1 MKRCILLCFC
11 LLLSSYLFSQNVY
24 TYQYWFD
31 DKYEDKVTATF
42 NDSIMQ
48 ADLDVGSLKDGLHFI
63 NIHVKDTSNVW
74 SAPQSYMFIKVAEME
89 YDSAG
94 AISNLQYQCWFDQDY
109 SGRQTGALGN
119 GHIMLDVTDLSDGM
133 HTVNV
138 MLQNNKSY
146 SAPQSYMFIKI
157 AEMQQDTVGM
167 GTNLQYQCWFD
178 QDYSGRQTGALGNGH
193 IMLDVTDLSD
203 GMHTVNVML
212 EGNMYSAPMSYMFI
226 KIAPSVGTEALQY
239 QCWFDRDY
247 STLQSGMLGSGVF
260 NLDVSELSDGLHTV
274 NIQLYNGT
282 YTAPSSYMFY
292 KLPLGGTKIKR
303 WEYFLNGDYE
313 NRERIDMDP
322 ALADL
327 SIMTLLPVETQPLRS
342 MCFEY
347 DANDGEPVIYAK
359 NEISF
364 RFWAT
369 DDRFVDRTHFY
380 VDETVSQDV
389 VADVF
394 EPNTSE
400 LIMKPA
406 ENEIRW
412 FKIMAQVGDSLSFKA
427 DKACS
432 LQLFSPSGEE
442 VYNVSGQ
449 ESMRYGGRHAWEDGY
464 YYLAVHDVMGSGN
477 TVNVSYQ
484 FIHKYAVLAWD
495 AKKVGNGGI
504 STITVQGNGFNSL
517 IDAYLVNANNDTIR
531 SIYIGHEKNT
541 TTTLSFDFLNHT
553 LGKYDLVADFYDETI
568 KINKF
573 LTVEEPVEID
583 LISDVSYASSFL
595 VGTTTTYTYKVTNKG
610 NMSAYSIPLYIYL
623 STPDEDGISRIDID
637 GLNLKSIIA
646 EMDFDSLAP
655 QEIQLYKDWA
665 EEVADTYYFIAL
677 NSVDEDTGQPVVV
690 RSNYFMTNFAPNE
703 TKTIKVSVD
712 LKEGYR
718 KPVDVWM
725 SIPNEPISPLTLDN
739 TRGFKDNY
747 CCVKDHLSCYI
758 DVVCGALDIAGIVTS
773 AAALPSAAAVEVA
786 GCICGALSI
795 MNSNFSA
802 TLCEGDG
809 NIDDFLHKTMNIN
822 SWVGTANACVGK
834 ILNRWLGAFK
844 AFTATKDIIGNISSA
859 ISNSGNGI
867 IVWDCMKAFTE
878 KKPNCPPVD
887 PPQGGGSNPVNS
899 LDPNDIYGY
908 TAESGSKFMR
918 QEIQKINYEIEFEN
932 DTTLANAAAHT
943 IVVTDTLDINRF
955 ELASLETHGVTIGE
969 KILQVD
975 GEQNF
980 VYTLDLRP
988 EINVIAQ
995 IEQEYDAET
1004 GIIKW
1009 TISSLDPMTMEPS
1022 TDPDQGALPVNYY
1035 GDGVG
1040 TLNYSVRLKDYFDDG
1055 TEISNRACIVFD
1067 LEAAIVTPTWTN
1079 IVDAVNPSSHI
1090 EDVIPFA
1097 DSLKFI
1103 FDSEDNR
1110 SGVWYHT
1117 LYHRNDSTNM
1127 EWDVLKTRIF
1137 EDSYTMKL
1145 ESLQNSEYLVMATDS
1160 AGNNE
1165 TKTLEPEYLFSLDSL
1180 NYYELL
1186 AYSTDEK
1193 GYVDGSGVYVEDSDI
1208 EIEAL
1213 PVEGYHFVQ
1222 WNDFNS
1228 DNPRTV
1234 HLTQDTTFIAQFAI
1248 NRYNVELAVQDT
1260 LNMGTVAGYGVF
1272 EHNDIVN
1279 VSADENKGYVFFYW
1293 LESDTIVSTEAEFS
1307 FEIKCDRNLIAVF
1320 GPADAHYTMLKEGWN
1335 WYSTYIDFRRDNGFE
1350 KLTDG
1355 LDTNGEVIKSQT
1367 QFVTYYDGYDTWD
1380 GSLTEIDNKNMYMID
1395 MSTEH
1400 YLMMEG
1406 VISNVSQTSMTL
1418 KPGWNWIS
1426 YPIDKTQTLTR
1437 SLKDFTP
1444 KDGDYF
1450 KSQTGYATYYE
1461 GYGWDGSLLSLEP
1474 GQGYMYMNNDTV
1486 EKTLTYSKSYIRKNK
1501 VNNVTTDGNHWKADV
1516 NKYPNNMNVTA
1527 VVAIDGTE
1535 LMSGDLEIGVFA
1547 NGECRGSA
1555 KAVYK
1560 EMADRYVFFLT
1571 IYGEGDEELTF
1582 KLYDALLD
1590 VEYLETSEIMTFNVD
1605 ATIGNINNPY
1615 IINYATVS
1623 VEDIEVEFVDNIYPN
1638 PVNVRETVYLNK
1650 NYEKVEVINSLGITV
1665 KSYYNVNKIDG
1676 IREPGVY
1683 IIKTFEGKTIVHNK
1697 LIVK

>member
-1 MKRCILLCFC
+1 MKRCILFIC
-11 LLLSSYLFSQNVY
+11 LLLSCCLSAQNVY

-31 DKYEDKVTATF
+31 DKYETHVTDTF

-48 ADLDVGSLKDGLHFI
+48 ADLDVGNLADGLHFL

-74 SAPQSYMFIKVAEME
+74 SAPQSFMFIKMAEMV
-89 YDSAG
+89 YDSTG
-94 AISNLQYQCWFDQDY
+94 MVSNLQYHCWFDQDY
-109 SGRQTGALGN
+109 SAKQSGALGN
-119 GHIMLDVTDLSDGM
+119 GHIMLNVSELSDGM

-138 MLQNNKSY
+138 MLEGNMY
-146 SAPQSYMFIKI
+146 YVPMSYMFIKV
-157 AEMQQDTVGM
+157 AEIQQDTVGM
-167 GTNLQYQCWFD
+167 GTDLQYHCWFD
-178 QDYSGRQTGALGNGH
+178 QDYSSKQSGALGNGH
-193 IMLDVTDLSD
+193 IMLNVSELSD

-212 EGNMYSAPMSYMFI
+212 EGNMYSVPMSYMFI
-226 KIAPSVGTEALQY
+226 KVAPLVGTEPLQY

-247 STLQSGMLGSGVF
+247 SSLQTGMLGDGLI
-260 NLDVSELSDGLHTV
+260 NLDVSALSDGLHTV
-274 NIQLYNGT
+274 NVQLYNGT
-282 YTAPSSYMFY
+282 YTTPNSYMFY
-292 KLPLGGTKIKR
+292 KIPVGGTKIKR

-327 SIMTLLPVETQPLRS
+327 SIMTLLPVETQPIRS

-347 DANDGEPVIYAK
+347 DANGGEPVIYAK
-359 NEISF
+359 NEITF

-369 DDRFVDRTHFY
+369 DDRFIDRTHFY
-380 VDETVSQDV
+380 VDETVSQEV

-449 ESMRYGGRHAWEDGY
+449 ESVRYGGCHAWEDGY
-464 YYLAVHDVMGSGN
+464 YYLAVHDVMGSGS

-484 FIHKYAVLAWD
+484 FIYKYAILAWD
-495 AKKVGNGGI
+495 AKNIGNGGV
-504 STITVQGNGFNSL
+504 STVTVQGNGFNSL
-517 IDAYLVNANNDTIR
+517 VDAYLVNSNNDTIK
-531 SIYIGHEKNT
+531 STYIGHEKNT
-541 TTTLSFDFLNHT
+541 TTSMSFDFLNHT

-568 KINKF
+568 KVNKF

-610 NMSAYSIPLYIYL
+610 NMSAYSIPLYIYM

-677 NSVDEDTGQPVVV
+677 NSVDEDTGQPIVV

-932 DTTLANAAAHT
+932 DTTLATAAAHT

-995 IEQEYDAET
+995 IEQEYDVET

-1040 TLNYSVRLKDYFDDG
+1040 TLNYSVKLKDYFDDG

-1079 IVDAVNPSSHI
+1079 IVDAVNPTSQI
-1090 EDVIPFA
+1090 EEVIPFA
-1097 DSLKFI
+1097 DSLKFV
-1103 FDSEDNR
+1103 FNSEDMR

-1127 EWDVLKTRIF
+1127 EWDVLQNRIF
-1137 EDSYTMKL
+1137 EDTYTMKL

-1165 TKTLEPEYLFSLDSL
+1165 TKAFESEYVFTLDSL
-1180 NYYELL
+1180 NYYELV
-1186 AYSTDEK
+1186 AYTTNEDCK
-1193 GYVDGSGVYVEDSDI
+1193 VLGSGTYVENSDI
-1208 EIEAL
+1208 EIEA
-1213 PVEGYHFVQ
+1213 VSSEAYHFVQ
-1222 WNDFNS
+1222 WNDFVN

-1234 HLTQDTTFIAQFAI
+1234 HLTQDTTFMAQFAI
-1248 NRYNVELAVQDT
+1248 NQYEVTLAVQDS
-1260 LNMGTVAGYGVF
+1260 LMGTVSGAGIY
-1272 EHNDIVN
+1272 EHDQIVN
-1279 VSADENKGYVFFYW
+1279 VVADENKGYVFLYW
-1293 LESDTIVSTEAEFS
+1293 LESDSIASTEVEYS
-1307 FEIKCDRNLIAVF
+1307 FNIKCDRNLTAVF
-1320 GPADAHYTMLKEGWN
+1320 GPADAHYTMLKKGWN
-1335 WYSTYIDFRRDNGFE
+1335 WYSTYIDVRRESGYE

-1355 LDTNGEVIKSQT
+1355 LDTNGVIIKSQT
-1367 QFVTYYDGYDTWD
+1367 KFATYYEDYDIWD
-1380 GSLTEIDNKNMYMID
+1380 GSLTEVDNKNMYMID
-1395 MSTEH
+1395 MSAEH
-1400 YLMMEG
+1400 YLMMDG
-1406 VISNVSQTSMTL
+1406 SISYVSQTEMTL
-1418 KPGWNWIS
+1418 KQGWNWIS
-1426 YPIDKTQTLTR
+1426 YPIDKSQTLAR
-1437 SLKDFTP
+1437 SLKDFKA
-1444 KDGDYF
+1444 KDGDYI

-1461 GYGWDGSLLSLEP
+1461 GYGWDGSLLTLDP
-1474 GQGYMYMNNDTV
+1474 GRGYMYKNNDTI
-1486 EKTLTYSKSYIRKNK
+1486 EKTLTYSKSYVRKAK
-1501 VNNVTTDGNHWKADV
+1501 VNNITTDGNHWQADV
-1516 NKYPNNMNVTA
+1516 NKYPNNMNITA
-1527 VVAIDGTE
+1527 VLSIDGVE
-1535 LMSGDLEIGVFA
+1535 QKSDNIEIGVFA

-1555 KAVYK
+1555 RAVYK
-1560 EMADRYVFFLT
+1560 EVVDRYIFFLT
-1571 IYGEGDEELTF
+1571 VYGEGNETLTF
-1582 KLYDALLD
+1582 RLYDTDLNY
-1590 VEYLETSEIMTFNVD
+1590 EYPQSAETFTFSMNAIMGD
-1605 ATIGNINNPY
+1605 MNNPY
-1615 IINYATVS
+1615 IIDYSTVD
-1623 VEDIEVEFVDNIYPN
+1623 VEENEQPVMTDNIYPN
-1638 PVNVRETVYLNK
+1638 PVNKKETIYLNK
-1650 NYEKVEVINSLGITV
+1650 NYEKVEVINSLGMIV
-1665 KSYYNVNKIDG
+1665 KSYENTDRIEG
-1676 IREPGVY
+1676 IRESGIY
-1683 IIKTFEGKTIVHNK
+1683 IVKTFEGKTIVYNK

>member
-1 MKRCILLCFC
+1 MKRCILFIC
-11 LLLSSYLFSQNVY
+11 LLLSCCLSAQNVY

-31 DKYEDKVTATF
+31 DKYETHVTDTF

-48 ADLDVGSLKDGLHFI
+48 ADLDVGNLADGLHFL

-74 SAPQSYMFIKVAEME
+74 SAPQSFMFIKMAEMV
-89 YDSAG
+89 YDSTG
-94 AISNLQYQCWFDQDY
+94 MVSNLQYHCWFDQDY
-109 SGRQTGALGN
+109 SAKQSGALGN
-119 GHIMLDVTDLSDGM
+119 GHIMLNVSELSDGM

-138 MLQNNKSY
+138 MLEGNMY
-146 SAPQSYMFIKI
+146 YVPMSYMFIKV
-157 AEMQQDTVGM
+157 AEIQQDTVGM
-167 GTNLQYQCWFD
+167 GTDLQYHCWFD
-178 QDYSGRQTGALGNGH
+178 QDYSSKQSGALGNGH
-193 IMLDVTDLSD
+193 IMLNVSELSD

-212 EGNMYSAPMSYMFI
+212 EGNMYSVPMSYMFI
-226 KIAPSVGTEALQY
+226 KVAPLVGTEPLQY

-247 STLQSGMLGSGVF
+247 SSLQTGMLGDGLI
-260 NLDVSELSDGLHTV
+260 NLDVSALSDGLHTV
-274 NIQLYNGT
+274 NVQLYNGT
-282 YTAPSSYMFY
+282 YTTPNCYMFY
-292 KLPLGGTKIKR
+292 KIPVGGTKIKR

-327 SIMTLLPVETQPLRS
+327 SIMTLLPVETQPIRS

-347 DANDGEPVIYAK
+347 DANGGEPVIYAK
-359 NEISF
+359 NEITF

-369 DDRFVDRTHFY
+369 DDRFIDRTHFY
-380 VDETVSQDV
+380 VDETVSQEV

-449 ESMRYGGRHAWEDGY
+449 ESVRYGGCHAWEDGY
-464 YYLAVHDVMGSGN
+464 YYLAVHDVMGSGS

-484 FIHKYAVLAWD
+484 FIYKYAILAWD
-495 AKKVGNGGI
+495 AKNIGNGGV
-504 STITVQGNGFNSL
+504 STVTVQGNGFNSL
-517 IDAYLVNANNDTIR
+517 VDAYLVNSNNDTIK
-531 SIYIGHEKNT
+531 SIFIGHEKNT
-541 TTTLSFDFLNHT
+541 TTTLSFDFLDKP
-553 LGKYDLVADFYDETI
+553 LGKYELIADFYNEI
-568 KINKF
+568 IRVNKF

-677 NSVDEDTGQPVVV
+677 NSVDEDTGQPIVV

-773 AAALPSAAAVEVA
+773 AAELPSAAAVEVA

-887 PPQGGGSNPVNS
+887 PPHGGGSNPVNS

-932 DTTLANAAAHT
+932 DTTLATAAAHT

-1040 TLNYSVRLKDYFDDG
+1040 TLNYSVKLKDYFDDG

-1079 IVDAVNPSSHI
+1079 IVDAVNPTSQI
-1090 EDVIPFA
+1090 EEVIPFA
-1097 DSLKFI
+1097 DSLKFV
-1103 FDSEDNR
+1103 FNSEDMR

-1127 EWDVLKTRIF
+1127 EWDVLQNRIF
-1137 EDSYTMKL
+1137 EDTYTMKL

-1165 TKTLEPEYLFSLDSL
+1165 TKAFESEYVFTLDSL
-1180 NYYELL
+1180 NYYELV
-1186 AYSTDEK
+1186 AYTTNEDCK
-1193 GYVDGSGVYVEDSDI
+1193 VLGSGTYVENSDI
-1208 EIEAL
+1208 EIEA
-1213 PVEGYHFVQ
+1213 VSSEAYHFVQ
-1222 WNDFNS
+1222 WNDFVN

-1234 HLTQDTTFIAQFAI
+1234 HLTQDTTFMAQFAI
-1248 NRYNVELAVQDT
+1248 NQYEVTLAVQDS
-1260 LNMGTVAGYGVF
+1260 LMGTVSGAGIY
-1272 EHNDIVN
+1272 EHDQIVN
-1279 VSADENKGYVFFYW
+1279 VVADENKGYVFLYW
-1293 LESDTIVSTEAEFS
+1293 LESDSIASTEVEYS
-1307 FEIKCDRNLIAVF
+1307 FNIKCDRNLTAVF
-1320 GPADAHYTMLKEGWN
+1320 GPADAHYTMLKKGWN
-1335 WYSTYIDFRRDNGFE
+1335 WYSTYIDVRRESGYE

-1355 LDTNGEVIKSQT
+1355 LDTNGVIIKSQT
-1367 QFVTYYDGYDTWD
+1367 KFATYYEDYDIWD
-1380 GSLTEIDNKNMYMID
+1380 GSLTEVDNKNMYMID
-1395 MSTEH
+1395 MSAEH
-1400 YLMMEG
+1400 YLMMDG
-1406 VISNVSQTSMTL
+1406 SISYVSQTEMTL

-1426 YPIDKTQTLTR
+1426 YPIDKSQTLAR
-1437 SLKDFTP
+1437 SLKDFKA
-1444 KDGDYF
+1444 KDGDYI

-1461 GYGWDGSLLSLEP
+1461 GYGWDGSLLTLDP
-1474 GQGYMYMNNDTV
+1474 GQGYMYKNNDTI
-1486 EKTLTYSKSYIRKNK
+1486 EKTLTYSKSYVRKAK
-1501 VNNVTTDGNHWKADV
+1501 VNNITTNGNHWQADV
-1516 NKYPNNMNVTA
+1516 NKYPNNMNITA
-1527 VVAIDGTE
+1527 VLSIDGVE
-1535 LMSGDLEIGVFA
+1535 QKSDNIEIGVFA

-1555 KAVYK
+1555 RAVYK
-1560 EMADRYVFFLT
+1560 EVVDRYIFFLT
-1571 IYGEGDEELTF
+1571 VYGEGNETLTF
-1582 KLYDALLD
+1582 RLYDTDLNY
-1590 VEYLETSEIMTFNVD
+1590 EYPQSAETFTFSMNAIMGD
-1605 ATIGNINNPY
+1605 MNNPY
-1615 IINYATVS
+1615 IIDYSTVD
-1623 VEDIEVEFVDNIYPN
+1623 VEENEQPVMTDNIYPN
-1638 PVNVRETVYLNK
+1638 PVNKKETIYLNK
-1650 NYEKVEVINSLGITV
+1650 NYEKVEVINSLGMIV
-1665 KSYYNVNKIDG
+1665 KSYENTDRIEG
-1676 IREPGVY
+1676 IRESGIY
-1683 IIKTFEGKTIVHNK
+1683 IVKTFEGKTIVYNK

>member
-89 YDSAG
+89 YDSVG

-109 SGRQTGALGN
+109 SSKQSGALGN

-193 IMLDVTDLSD
+193 IMLDVTGLSD

-212 EGNMYSAPMSYMFI
+212 EGNMMSSPMSYMFI
-226 KIAPSVGTEALQY
+226 KVAPSVGTEPLQY

-247 STLQSGMLGSGVF
+247 STLQTGMLGEGLI
-260 NLDVSELSDGLHTV
+260 NLDVSALSDGLHTV
-274 NIQLYNGT
+274 NVQLYNGT
-282 YTAPSSYMFY
+282 YTTPNCYMFY
-292 KLPLGGTKIKR
+292 KIPVGGTKIKR
-303 WEYFLNGDYE
+303 WEYYVNGDYD
-313 NRERIDMDP
+313 NRQRTDLDP
-322 ALADL
+322 TQSEL
-327 SIMTLLPVETQPLRS
+327 SIVSLLPVETQPLRS
-342 MCFEY
+342 MCFQF
-347 DANDGEPVIYAK
+347 DANEGNPVIYAK
-359 NEISF
+359 NEITF
-364 RFWAT
+364 QFWAT
-369 DDRFVDRTHFY
+369 DDRLIDRTHFY
-380 VDETVSQDV
+380 VDENVKQEV
-389 VADVF
+389 VADEF
-394 EPNTSE
+394 AQNTSE
-400 LIMKPA
+400 LIMKPG
-406 ENEIRW
+406 ENEICW
-412 FKIMAQVGDSLSFKA
+412 FKVIAQVGDSLTFKA

-449 ESMRYGGRHAWEDGY
+449 ESVRYGGRYAWEDGY
-464 YYLAVHDVMGSGN
+464 YYLAVHDVMGSGS

-484 FIHKYAVLAWD
+484 FIHKYAILAWD
-495 AKKVGNGGI
+495 AKNIGNGGV
-504 STITVQGNGFNSL
+504 STVTVQGNGFNSL
-517 IDAYLVNANNDTIR
+517 VDAYLVNSNNDTIK
-531 SIYIGHEKNT
+531 SIFIGHEKNT
-541 TTTLSFDFLNHT
+541 TTTLSFDFLDKP
-553 LGKYDLVADFYDETI
+553 LGKYELIADFYNEI
-568 KINKF
+568 IRVNNF
-573 LTVEEPVEID
+573 LTVEEPKEIELD
-583 LISDVSYASSFL
+583 TDVSYASSFL
-595 VGTTTTYTYKVTNKG
+595 RGRTTTYKYNITTKG
-610 NMSAYSIPLYIYL
+610 NMSAYSIPLYLYL

-637 GLNLKSIIA
+637 GLNLKSIIS

-665 EEVADTYYFIAL
+665 EEIADTYYFLTL
-677 NSVDEDTGQPVVV
+677 NSVDEETGRPIVV
-690 RSNYFMTNFAPNE
+690 RSNYFIANFAPNE

-712 LKEGYR
+712 LKGGYM

-725 SIPNEPISPLTLDN
+725 STPEIITPLTLNN
-739 TRGFKDNY
+739 TRGFKDSY

-758 DVVCGALDIAGIVTS
+758 DVVCGILDIAGIVTS
-773 AAALPSAAAVEVA
+773 AANLPSAVAVEVA

-809 NIDDFLHKTMNIN
+809 DIDDFLHKTMNVN
-822 SWVGTANACVGK
+822 SWVGTATACVGK
-834 ILNRWLGAFK
+834 ILERWFGKFEAFE
-844 AFTATKDIIGNISSA
+844 ATKEIIANISSA

-867 IVWDCMKAFTE
+867 VIYDCIKAFTE

-887 PPQGGGSNPVNS
+887 PPIGGSSNPVYS
-899 LDPNDIYGY
+899 FDPNDIYGY

-918 QEIQKINYEIEFEN
+918 QDIQKINYEIEFEN

-943 IVVTDTLDINRF
+943 IVVTDTLDANRF

-1009 TISSLDPMTMEPS
+1009 TISSLDPMTMEPT

-1079 IVDAVNPSSHI
+1079 IVDAVNPTSQI
-1090 EDVIPFA
+1090 EEVIPFA

-1165 TKTLEPEYLFSLDSL
+1165 TKTLEPEYVFTLDSL
-1180 NYYELL
+1180 NYYELV
-1186 AYSTDEK
+1186 AYTTNEDCK
-1193 GYVDGSGVYVEDSDI
+1193 VLGSGTYVENSDI
-1208 EIEAL
+1208 EIEAV
-1213 PVEGYHFVQ
+1213 PSEAYHFVQ
-1222 WNDFNS
+1222 WNDFVN

-1234 HLTQDTTFIAQFAI
+1234 HLTQDTTIMAQFAI
-1248 NRYNVELAVQDT
+1248 NQYEVTLAVQDS
-1260 LNMGTVAGYGVF
+1260 LMGTVSGAGIY
-1272 EHNDIVN
+1272 EHDQIVN
-1279 VSADENKGYVFFYW
+1279 VVADENKGYVFLYW
-1293 LESDTIVSTEAEFS
+1293 LESDSIASTEVEYS
-1307 FEIKCDRNLIAVF
+1307 FNIKCDRNLTAVF
-1320 GPADAHYTMLKEGWN
+1320 GPADAHYTMLKKGWN
-1335 WYSTYIDFRRDNGFE
+1335 WYSTYIDVRRESGYE

-1355 LDTNGEVIKSQT
+1355 LNTNGVIIKSQT
-1367 QFVTYYDGYDTWD
+1367 KFATYYEDYDIWD
-1380 GSLTEIDNKNMYMID
+1380 GSLTEVDNKNMYMID
-1395 MSTEH
+1395 MSAEH
-1400 YLMMEG
+1400 YLMMDG
-1406 VISNVSQTSMTL
+1406 SISYVSQTKMTL

-1426 YPIDKTQTLTR
+1426 YPIDKSQTLAR
-1437 SLKDFTP
+1437 SLKDFKA
-1444 KDGDYF
+1444 KDGDYI

-1461 GYGWDGSLLSLEP
+1461 GYGWDGSLLTLDP
-1474 GQGYMYMNNDTV
+1474 GQGYMYKNNDTI
-1486 EKTLTYSKSYIRKNK
+1486 EKTLTYSKSYVRKAK
-1501 VNNVTTDGNHWKADV
+1501 VNNITTDGNHWQADV
-1516 NKYPNNMNVTA
+1516 NKYPNNMNITA
-1527 VVAIDGTE
+1527 VLSIDGVE
-1535 LMSGDLEIGVFA
+1535 QKSDNIEIGVFA
-1547 NGECRGSA
+1547 DGECRGSA
-1555 KAVYK
+1555 RAVYK
-1560 EMADRYVFFLT
+1560 EVVDRYIFFLT
-1571 IYGEGDEELTF
+1571 VYGEGNETLT
-1582 KLYDALLD
+1582 LRMYDTDLNY
-1590 VEYLETSEIMTFNVD
+1590 EYPQSAETFTFSMNAIMGD
-1605 ATIGNINNPY
+1605 MNNPY
-1615 IINYATVS
+1615 IIDYSTVD
-1623 VEDIEVEFVDNIYPN
+1623 VEENEQPVMTDNIYPN
-1638 PVNVRETVYLNK
+1638 PVNKKETIYLNK
-1650 NYEKVEVINSLGITV
+1650 NYEKVEVINSLGMIV
-1665 KSYYNVNKIDG
+1665 KSYENTDRIKG
-1676 IREPGVY
+1676 IRESGIY
-1683 IIKTFEGKTIVHNK
+1683 IVKTFEGKTIVYNK

>member
-1 MKRCILLCFC
+1 
-11 LLLSSYLFSQNVY
+11 
-24 TYQYWFD
+24 
-31 DKYEDKVTATF
+31 
-42 NDSIMQ
+42 
-48 ADLDVGSLKDGLHFI
+48 
-63 NIHVKDTSNVW
+63 
-74 SAPQSYMFIKVAEME
+74 
-89 YDSAG
+89 
-94 AISNLQYQCWFDQDY
+94 
-109 SGRQTGALGN
+109 
-119 GHIMLDVTDLSDGM
+119 MLDVTDLSDGM

-226 KIAPSVGTEALQY
+226 KIAPSVGTEPLQY

-247 STLQSGMLGSGVF
+247 SSLQTGMLGEGIF
-260 NLDVSELSDGLHTV
+260 NLDVSELSDGFHTV

-313 NRERIDMDP
+313 NRDRIDMDP

-369 DDRFVDRTHFY
+369 DNRFVDRTHFY

-412 FKIMAQVGDSLSFKA
+412 FKIMAQVGDSLTFKA

-464 YYLAVHDVMGSGN
+464 YYLAVHDVMGSGS

-484 FIHKYAVLAWD
+484 FIHKYAILAWD
-495 AKKVGNGGI
+495 AKNIGNGGV
-504 STITVQGNGFNSL
+504 STVTVQGNGFNSL
-517 IDAYLVNANNDTIR
+517 VDAYLVNSNNDTIK
-531 SIYIGHEKNT
+531 SIFIGHEKNT
-541 TTTLSFDFLNHT
+541 TTTLSFDFLDKP
-553 LGKYDLVADFYDETI
+553 LGKYELIADFYNEI
-568 KINKF
+568 IRVNNF
-573 LTVEEPVEID
+573 LTVEEPKEIELD
-583 LISDVSYASSFL
+583 TDVSYASSFL
-595 VGTTTTYTYKVTNKG
+595 RGTTTTYTYNITNKG
-610 NMSAYSIPLYIYL
+610 NMSAYSIPLYLYL
-623 STPDEDGISRIDID
+623 STPYEDGISRVDIE
-637 GLNLKSIIA
+637 GLGLKSIIS
-646 EMDFDSLAP
+646 EMDLDSLSANDL
-655 QEIQLYKDWA
+655 ELYRNWA
-665 EEVADTYYFIAL
+665 DEVADTYYFITL
-677 NSVDEDTGQPVVV
+677 NSVDEETGEPVVV
-690 RSNYFMTNFAPNE
+690 KSNYFFVNFAPNE
-703 TKTIKVSVD
+703 TKTIKVHIN
-712 LKEGYR
+712 LKDGYSEA
-718 KPVDVWM
+718 VDVWM
-725 SIPNEPISPLTLDN
+725 STPEIITPLTLNN
-739 TRGFKDNY
+739 TRGFKDHY
-747 CCVKDHLSCYI
+747 CCVKDKYSCVMDI
-758 DVVCGALDIAGIVTS
+758 VCGGLNLADMVTS
-773 AAALPSAAAVEVA
+773 CFPGTTASIAVGIANCVCNILSTTNSKMSA
-786 GCICGALSI
+786 I
-795 MNSNFSA
+795 
-802 TLCEGDG
+802 LCEEDGDVE
-809 NIDDFLHKTMNIN
+809 DFLHKTLNIN
-822 SWVGTANACVGK
+822 SWVASITSC
-834 ILNRWLGAFK
+834 LTTFLP
-844 AFTATKDIIGNISSA
+844 
-859 ISNSGNGI
+859 SGNLKNINDFIGRLSSTI
-867 IVWDCMKAFTE
+867 TASSGGVVIFDCVKDFTE
-878 KKPNCPPVD
+878 KKPNCPPQD
-887 PPQGGGSNPVNS
+887 PPQGGSSTPVNS

-918 QEIQKINYEIEFEN
+918 QDIQKINYEIEFEN

-943 IVVTDTLDINRF
+943 IVVTDTLDANRF
-955 ELASLETHGVTIGE
+955 DLASFSAHGVTIGE
-969 KILQVD
+969 KILHLN

-988 EINVIAQ
+988 EIYVIAQ
-995 IEQEYDAET
+995 IQQEYDVNT
-1004 GIIKW
+1004 GIVKW
-1009 TISSLDPMTMEPS
+1009 TISSLDPMTMEP
-1022 TDPDQGALPVNYY
+1022 TIDPDQGALPVNYY

-1040 TLNYSVRLKDYFDDG
+1040 TLNYSIRLNDYFDDG
-1055 TEISNRACIVFD
+1055 TEVSNRACIVFD
-1067 LEAAIVTPTWTN
+1067 LEDAIITPTWTN
-1079 IVDAVNPSSHI
+1079 IVDAVDPSSHI

-1103 FDSEDNR
+1103 FNSEDNR

-1117 LYHRNDSTNM
+1117 LYHRNDSTDS
-1127 EWDVLKTRIF
+1127 EWSVLKTRIF
-1137 EDSYTMKL
+1137 EDSFTMKL

-1165 TKTLEPEYLFSLDSL
+1165 TKAFESEYLFSLDSL

-1193 GYVDGSGVYVEDSDI
+1193 GDVDGSGVYVEDSDI

-1260 LNMGTVAGYGVF
+1260 LNMGTVAGSGVF

-1279 VSADENKGYVFFYW
+1279 VSADENKGYVFLYW

-1307 FEIKCDRNLIAVF
+1307 FDIKCDRNLIAVF

-1380 GSLTEIDNKNMYMID
+1380 GSLTEVDNKNMYMID

-1605 ATIGNINNPY
+1605 ATIGNINNPC
-1615 IINYATVS
+1615 IINYATVN
-1623 VEDIEVEFVDNIYPN
+1623 VEDNEVELADNIYPN

-1650 NYEKVEVINSLGITV
+1650 NYEKVEVINSLGMIV
-1665 KSYYNVNKIDG
+1665 KSYENTDRIEG
-1676 IREPGVY
+1676 ISEAGVY
-1683 IIKTFEGKTIVHNK
+1683 IVKTFEGKTIVYNK